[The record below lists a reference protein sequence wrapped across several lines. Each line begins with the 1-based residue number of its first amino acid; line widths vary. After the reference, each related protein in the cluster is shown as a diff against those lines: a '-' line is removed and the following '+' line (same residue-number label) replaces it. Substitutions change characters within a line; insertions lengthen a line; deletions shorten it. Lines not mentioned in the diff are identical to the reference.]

1 MPRRTPLASLVAALL
16 LTGACAGPPTS
27 SPSTLPQPAP
37 ASPAGSAA
45 AGSAGAGSAIEADA
59 MSGID
64 VVFLSTMVG
73 HSERTLQIV
82 RLARDRVRDDALRT
96 LAAAVEATEAD
107 ELAAMRGWLPTTGPG
122 ASATA
127 HHHDGHGDDAALDR
141 LRTAP
146 DADVDRVLRERARRP
161 PAIGRRPGPIPRRR
175 RPQRAGPRPGPADR
189 AVPDRR
195 GRAAQGYGYALSAV
209 TRSRPGCPGQRGS
222 SLMETE
228 LTQCRVS
235 FGVKPSPW
243 KTCPR

>member
-1 MPRRTPLASLVAALL
+1 MPRRTPLVSLVAALL

-27 SPSTLPQPAP
+27 SPPALPQPAP
-37 ASPAGSAA
+37 ASPAGSTA
-45 AGSAGAGSAIEADA
+45 AGDAGVGSASAGPSIEADA

-122 ASATA
+122 ASAAA

-146 DADVDRVLRERARRP
+146 DADVDRVLRDVLADHQRSAADLARSHVGVGRNEQVRDLARRIEQSRT
-161 PAIGRRPGPIPRRR
+161 AE
-175 RPQRAGPRPGPADR
+175 
-189 AVPDRR
+189 VKLLR
-195 GRAAQGYGYALSAV
+195 G
-209 TRSRPGCPGQRGS
+209 
-222 SLMETE
+222 
-228 LTQCRVS
+228 TQ
-235 FGVKPSPW
+235 
-243 KTCPR
+243 

>member
-27 SPSTLPQPAP
+27 SPSALPQPAP

-45 AGSAGAGSAIEADA
+45 AESAGAGSAIEADA

-107 ELAAMRGWLPTTGPG
+107 ELAAMRGWLPTSGPG
-122 ASATA
+122 ASAAA

-146 DADVDRVLRERARRP
+146 DADVDRVLRDVLADHQRSAADLARSHVGVGRNERVRDLARRIEQSRT
-161 PAIGRRPGPIPRRR
+161 AE
-175 RPQRAGPRPGPADR
+175 
-189 AVPDRR
+189 VELLR
-195 GRAAQGYGYALSAV
+195 G
-209 TRSRPGCPGQRGS
+209 TP
-222 SLMETE
+222 
-228 LTQCRVS
+228 
-235 FGVKPSPW
+235 
-243 KTCPR
+243 